1 MINESI
7 CKFNFTQ
14 SGDLVCHHF
23 IYECTDIQATPLVAE
38 HYTLGLLTV
47 GEGELCVNG
56 MVNPLQIGDF
66 FVIQKGERFSISG
79 KTPPEYTYICFSGR
93 RSVEYMDRLGISA
106 ANRVFRGY
114 TALISF
120 WCDTLQ
126 KTTEQNID
134 LFSEAVLLYS
144 LASLN
149 PESKARNDALSRVLA
164 ITGERFSDPDLSL
177 NEIAS
182 EIGYHAKYLSSLFK
196 KKQGI
201 SYSQYLR
208 DLRIKHA
215 IFLMEQ
221 GLVSVKNVALLSGF
235 GDALYFSK
243 VFREDEKITPT
254 EYILQLKESEQT
266 KKQVD

>member
-38 HYTLGLLTV
+38 HYTLGLLTM

-56 MVNPLQIGDF
+56 IVNPLQIGDF

-120 WCDTLQ
+120 WRDTLQ

-134 LFSEAVLLYS
+134 YKKLFLTSEFKIHNTLDAIS
-144 LASLN
+144 HATCGMSIDI
-149 PESKARNDALSRVLA
+149 EAKAMAICSISGMTARMISRFRSPVDILGITTNEKSWRKLALSWGVTPAMCEEFTSTDVLFYTA
-164 ITGERFSDPDLSL
+164 KKIASATLNLEHGDKIIITGGDTSGRSGKTNL
-177 NEIAS
+177 
-182 EIGYHAKYLSSLFK
+182 
-196 KKQGI
+196 
-201 SYSQYLR
+201 
-208 DLRIKHA
+208 IK
-215 IFLMEQ
+215 I
-221 GLVSVKNVALLSGF
+221 
-235 GDALYFSK
+235 
-243 VFREDEKITPT
+243 EDM
-254 EYILQLKESEQT
+254 
-266 KKQVD
+266 